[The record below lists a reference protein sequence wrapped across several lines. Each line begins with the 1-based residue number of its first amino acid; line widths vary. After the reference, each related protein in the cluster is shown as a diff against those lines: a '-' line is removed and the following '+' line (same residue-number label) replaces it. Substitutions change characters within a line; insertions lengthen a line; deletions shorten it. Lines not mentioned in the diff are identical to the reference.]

1 MSFSATMNLPADPPE
16 VENPNEQLAL
26 EDAGYTG
33 PDVETD
39 ERAIADAVYAELAT
53 RVPGWVAHDGN
64 LETWLIEAFAAIA
77 AEIRTLAA
85 DVPAAIFTTYGEEVL
100 ALPIRV
106 PTPATG
112 ASTWIADDALG
123 YDIPVGAQ
131 ITLPRS
137 GDDLAVFQVVVGAT
151 IPPGETTIADVQ
163 IAALEAGGNSNGLS
177 GPAEIVDPLNWVQSI
192 TVPVATAGGDDG
204 QDPDAYVDDLSQLMR
219 MIALRPILPGDFA
232 LLALRQPGVGR
243 AVSMD
248 NYDPAT
254 GTWDNARM
262 VTLILA
268 DDAGEP
274 VPAAIKDTVRAQ
286 LEQLREVNFLVPIID
301 AGYDVVAVDFAV
313 TAYAEQD
320 AAIVEQAC
328 VDAITSYLAPANWR
342 LGTTSP
348 ATAAGEVIPPVD
360 AGEQPGRQT
369 IRVNELIG
377 LLDRTRGVDWVDTI
391 TINGAAADHQLPGPT
406 TLPRPGAITGTVTVQ

>member
-1 MSFSATMNLPADPPE
+1 MSFSTLNLPADPPE
-16 VENPNEQLAL
+16 VENPNDQLAI

-39 ERAIADAVYAELAT
+39 ERAIADAVFAALAA
-53 RVPGWVAHDGN
+53 RVAGWVAHDGN

-106 PTPATG
+106 PAPATG
-112 ASTWIADDALG
+112 ASTWIAEDALG
-123 YDIPVGAQ
+123 YEIPVGTQ

-151 IPPGETTIADVQ
+151 IAPGQTTIADVQ
-163 IAALEAGGNSNGLS
+163 IAATEAGGNSNGLS
-177 GPAEIVDPLNWVQSI
+177 GPAEVVDPLGWVQSI
-192 TVPVATAGGDDG
+192 DVPVATAGGDDG
-204 QDPDAYVDDLSQLMR
+204 QDPDEYVDDLSQLMR

-232 LLALRQPGVGR
+232 LLALRSAGVGR
-243 AVSMD
+243 AVAMD

-254 GTWDNARM
+254 GTWTNARM
-262 VTLILA
+262 ITLILT
-268 DDAGEP
+268 DDQGEP
-274 VPAAIKDTVRAQ
+274 VPQAIKDTVRAQ
-286 LEQLREVNFLVPIID
+286 LEELREVNFVVNIID
-301 AGYDVVAVDFAV
+301 AGYENIDVDFAV

-320 AAIVEQAC
+320 ATIVQSAC
-328 VDAITSYLAPANWR
+328 ADALTNYLAPANWR

-348 ATAAGEVIPPVD
+348 ATAAGEIIPPVG
-360 AGEQPGRQT
+360 AGETPGRQT
-369 IRVNELIG
+369 VRVNELIG
-377 LLDRTRGVDWVDTI
+377 LLDRTRGVDWVDTV
-391 TINGAAADHQLPGPT
+391 TINGAAADHQLAGPM
-406 TLPRPGAITGTVTVQ
+406 TLPRPGAITGSVTVQ